1 MERKINVSLSCLIQ
15 IQISLYNECVTMKDL
30 IQKRIT
36 DYGNIKKKKNIL
48 FATCTCTLLNRS
60 QQVVRQDGL
69 RVEDTVPQLEKLV
82 TFNK

>member
-36 DYGNIKKKKNIL
+36 DYGNIKKKKTFCLQLVLVIY
-48 FATCTCTLLNRS
+48 F
-60 QQVVRQDGL
+60 
-69 RVEDTVPQLEKLV
+69 VESVPTGCSSGWIESRRYCASTGKIGHIQ
-82 TFNK
+82 